1 MLGPGTVGLDGSLS
15 AEEVAY
21 TALEALEYYGVYAIS
36 RAYDPTLFTTT
47 DTTTGTS
54 MSSNGTTGNTAT
66 TSSSGTTT
74 TIPTTHQEEEVVHT
88 LDPNALSPMSQ
99 HTVLTTTQKHRQ
111 KRRSS
116 LAFRLQSTRL
126 KSGELFGSDDPENNN
141 PQYIYEPELSEETI
155 INRRIS
161 MGVYEMFSKL

>member
-1 MLGPGTVGLDGSLS
+1 
-15 AEEVAY
+15 
-21 TALEALEYYGVYAIS
+21 
-36 RAYDPTLFTTT
+36 
-47 DTTTGTS
+47 
-54 MSSNGTTGNTAT
+54 
-66 TSSSGTTT
+66 
-74 TIPTTHQEEEVVHT
+74 
-88 LDPNALSPMSQ
+88 MSQ
-99 HTVLTTTQKHRQ
+99 HTILTTTQKHRQ

-116 LAFRLQSTRL
+116 LAFRQQSTRL